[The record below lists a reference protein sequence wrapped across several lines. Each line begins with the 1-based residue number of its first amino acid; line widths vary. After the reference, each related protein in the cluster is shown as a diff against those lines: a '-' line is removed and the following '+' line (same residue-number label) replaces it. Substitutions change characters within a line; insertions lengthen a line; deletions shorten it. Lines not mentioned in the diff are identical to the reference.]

1 MADKVAGEGGFI
13 PVCKDAFDDIHDATI
28 EYEEALDDLATTA
41 GYDLKEVQDGVQY
54 LTGDFEE
61 LLWNNEDLV
70 GVMGEEIDALE
81 QLRDRAHELTTEY
94 NSIYSAAM
102 AAVSGIQ
109 AVLRAED
116 QKAAA
121 EAAR

>member
-41 GYDLKEVQDGVQY
+41 GYDLKEVQYGVQY